1 MLQGGFG
8 DFCFYEIAS
17 AVDGFGFDETTRGC
31 GGIMTILT
39 RWDSWSY
46 KKKIDAQYVL
56 YLQTVYYISQQ
67 YIVLQSNKMFLYVFS

>member
-1 MLQGGFG
+1 VKGYQRVGLWNHVLIMIQKPLCPTPSAPKEMLQGGFG

-39 RWDSWSY
+39 RWDS
-46 KKKIDAQYVL
+46 
-56 YLQTVYYISQQ
+56 
-67 YIVLQSNKMFLYVFS
+67 